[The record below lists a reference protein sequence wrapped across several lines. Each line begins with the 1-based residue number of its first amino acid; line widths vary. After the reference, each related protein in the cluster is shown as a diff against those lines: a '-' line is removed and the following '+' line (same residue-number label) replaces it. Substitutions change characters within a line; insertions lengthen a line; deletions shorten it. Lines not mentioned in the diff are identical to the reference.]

1 MPSSRSNAELKWT
14 PIEGRVALVAPA
26 SAIADEVLEATLRQ
40 LEVLGVD
47 YHLGE
52 HADARYRYLAGTPQQ
67 RLEDFHAAF
76 ERDDIS
82 AVWCLRGGYGCG
94 QLIPQLDWKRLQ
106 AASPRPLIGFSD
118 ISILLSAFHRH
129 GLPAI
134 HGPVATALGLQPLS
148 APSEQRERLA
158 SLASVSHV
166 LAGDPGKLA
175 LQHLAGP
182 KHSVEGELIGG
193 NLTALACM
201 AGTDGALYVPDGA
214 ILILEDVGEP
224 YYRLERSL
232 WQLLNSLG
240 GARLGA
246 VCLGGFTDCPR
257 KGVAHSLEEII
268 SEYVAALGV
277 PLYHGLASG
286 HGAHNRAWPYGRRAV
301 LEGKSLRWE

>member
-1 MPSSRSNAELKWT
+1 MPASRPQAELKWS

-26 SAIADEVLEATLRQ
+26 SAIAEEVLEATLRQ

-47 YHLGE
+47 YHLGA
-52 HADARYRYLAGTPQQ
+52 HAEGRYRYLAGTPQE

-76 ERDDIS
+76 DLDDVS

-94 QLIPQLDWKRLQ
+94 QLIPQLDWQRLR

-118 ISILLSAFHRH
+118 ISILLSAFHRR

-134 HGPVATALGLQPLS
+134 HGPVATGLGLQPLS

-166 LAGDPGKLA
+166 LAGGPGKLA
-175 LQHLAGP
+175 VQHLAGP
-182 KHSVEGELIGG
+182 KRAVEGELIGG

-201 AGTDGALYVPDGA
+201 AGTEGALYVPDGA
-214 ILILEDVGEP
+214 ILVLEDVGEP
-224 YYRLERSL
+224 YYRIERSL
-232 WQLLNSLG
+232 WQLLNSLN

-246 VCLGGFTDCPR
+246 ICLGTFTDCPR
-257 KGVAHSLEEII
+257 KGVAHSLEEIFA
-268 SEYVAALGV
+268 EYAAVFNL

-286 HGAHNRAWPYGRRAV
+286 HGAQNRAWPYGREAV
-301 LEGKSLRWE
+301 LDGKSLRWN